1 MTRIRQFIVAV
12 SITAL
17 AATACGTG
25 DQDKGKDSAAPSFSE
40 NTTAPTVDQSVPFS
54 PAHAAEAAYN
64 YLRLMAEGKYDR
76 AYDYQSNRCRDMRDR
91 EAFIA
96 EAQKSLAG
104 RDLYEG
110 NPHINIIGFKP
121 PAVVVQ
127 TIRTNP
133 DGTEREPED
142 RRWMLE
148 NDQWHYDSC

>member
-1 MTRIRQFIVAV
+1 MKRIPQLISAV
-12 SITAL
+12 CIA
-17 AATACGTG
+17 AFMATACNT
-25 DQDKGKDSAAPSFSE
+25 DHDEGKDSAAPKFSE
-40 NTTAPTVDQSVPFS
+40 NTTAPSVDQSVPFS
-54 PAHAAEAAYN
+54 PAHAAEAAYS
-64 YLRLMAEGKYDR
+64 YLRLMAEGKYDK
-76 AYDYQSNRCRDMRDR
+76 AYDYQSNRCRDKYDR

-96 EAQKSLAG
+96 EAQKTLSG

-110 NPHINIIGFKP
+110 NPHINIIGFRP

-133 DGTEREPED
+133 DGTEREPES